1 MAKKIVRLTESQL
14 HNVISE
20 SVNKILNEL
29 FDTKA
34 GQNMAGRL
42 AAQKNKDEF
51 HPMTKEYN
59 SSIEGK
65 KIEDYAKKQAHR
77 HNLTNYYGEQSF
89 NDAYK
94 EGYDNEMNFMKAYDT
109 AMDLKN
115 KAQQSVR
122 DMHYPKTTEKERYQ
136 NKRKMYR

>member
-20 SVNKILNEL
+20 SVNNILTEL
-29 FDTKA
+29 FNTKA

-42 AAQKNKDEF
+42 AARKDKDEF
-51 HPMTKEYN
+51 HPMTGEWN
-59 SSIEGK
+59 SSVAGK
-65 KIEDYAKKQAHR
+65 KIENYAKDQAHR
-77 HNLTNYYGEQSF
+77 NNLTNYYREQGF

-115 KAQQSVR
+115 KAQQSVK
-122 DMHYPKTTEKERYQ
+122 DMHNPKTTEKERYQ